1 MKSTELSLEQKAL
14 DILRAIAEKAADGK
28 RVCFS
33 EDWGFGTATVALGD
47 GHSHIGSDL
56 ETIGDDLKTSTRDQ
70 NFETFVNDLHELLCL
85 GRGLSFQPQNE
96 IKK

>member
-14 DILRAIAEKAADGK
+14 DILRVIAEKAADGK

-33 EDWGFGTATVALGD
+33 EDWGFGTATVTLGG
-47 GHSHIGSDL
+47 GHTH
-56 ETIGDDLKTSTRDQ
+56 IGDDLKTSTMDQ
-70 NFETFVNDLHELLCL
+70 NFETFVGDLHELLCL